1 MSLAKRVLPIVFVV
15 ALTLGLAPQA
25 LAVPQAALTPAAA
38 AGSQAFT
45 CLGKVTAVAPSAG
58 TVTVT
63 VRRAS
68 LALQGSLGRSL
79 TLSVTNASALVAIS
93 HGARTPTTLAG
104 LPVGDLLTVSGT
116 IAATTPAAPV
126 YDIGKAC
133 AWRPS
138 YAATFLCQGTV
149 SSVDLQAGALVVQV
163 GRGSSGLCGAVGAGV
178 TVDVPVGA
186 KIFAL
191 QGRLA
196 TTTTIEGVTA
206 GDHIYVAGHADC
218 VNPSVTMFNADL
230 ALVRH
235 VVSVGQVTWFACCGQ
250 VGTVD
255 QDAGTLAVA
264 VTRGT
269 LGVPGGSLTLTMT
282 AGSIMRTLSGG
293 VLTTVAL
300 AGVSPGEAIVVTGTI
315 DRSHPDSPVYDIGQ
329 AFVW

>member
-15 ALTLGLAPQA
+15 ALTLGLASQA
-25 LAVPQAALTPAAA
+25 LAGPQAALTPAAV
-38 AGSQAFT
+38 AGPQAFA

-93 HGARTPTTLAG
+93 HGVKTPTTLAG
-104 LPVGDLLTVSGT
+104 VPVGDLLTVSGT
-116 IAATTPAAPV
+116 IDATVPAAPV

-133 AWRPS
+133 AWRPG
-138 YAATFLCQGTV
+138 YGATFLCQGTV

-163 GRGSSGLCGAVGAGV
+163 GRGCSGLCGAVGAGV
-178 TVDVPVGA
+178 TIDVPASA
-186 KIFAL
+186 KIFVL

-206 GDHIYVAGHADC
+206 GDRIYVAGRADF
-218 VNPSVTMFNADL
+218 VNPSVTMFNTDL

-235 VVSVGQVTWFACCGQ
+235 VVPVSQVTWFSCVAR
-250 VGTVD
+250 VGAVD
-255 QDAGTLAVA
+255 QQADALTVA
-264 VTRGT
+264 VSRGT
-269 LGVPGGSLTLTMT
+269 LGVPSGSLTLAMT
-282 AGSIMRTLSGG
+282 AGSIVRTLSGG

-300 AGVSPGEAIVVTGTI
+300 AGVSPGESIVVTGTI
-315 DRSHPDSPVYDIGQ
+315 DRSLQDSPVYDVGQ